1 MADINAHRNPER
13 RADNKQLVEDI
24 REIKEMMS
32 AMMQIEAGR
41 KEREST
47 QRIEIDAL
55 KNCIN
60 GNGQPG
66 LKTDVQLL
74 KARMNGVYWLGGV
87 VTVATVSNI
96 VALLFGK

>member
-1 MADINAHRNPER
+1 MAETTQRTPER
-13 RADNKQLVEDI
+13 RSDNKQLVEDI

-32 AMMQIEAGR
+32 EMMQIEAGR
-41 KEREST
+41 KEREINV
-47 QRIEIDAL
+47 RLELDAL
-55 KNCIN
+55 KKCIT

-96 VALLFGK
+96 VALLFGR